1 MHGKRTLNKI
11 LTDKAR
17 KPNRSSYTTNN
28 SVIMIGNWRLT
39 EDADG
44 NLVATNLQTG
54 TSTVVG
60 FK

>member
-1 MHGKRTLNKI
+1 MHGKRSLNKI
-11 LTDKAR
+11 LTDRQR
-17 KPNRSSYTTNN
+17 KPNRSSYVTNQ
-28 SVIMIGNWRLT
+28 SVVMIGNWRLT
-39 EDADG
+39 EDENG